1 MKQKTK
7 QQKKKSRHLF
17 KMSWCCHN
25 YTPKKKIYKNYRISN
40 DGFCQIMTE
49 QFTIFECTKCGKTK
63 KKLTKVFPK
72 F

>member
-1 MKQKTK
+1 M
-7 QQKKKSRHLF
+7 KKSKHLF

-25 YTPKKKIYKNYRISN
+25 YIPKKKIYKNYTIRN
-40 DGFCQIMTE
+40 DDFCQIMTK

-63 KKLTKVFPK
+63 KKLTKLFSK